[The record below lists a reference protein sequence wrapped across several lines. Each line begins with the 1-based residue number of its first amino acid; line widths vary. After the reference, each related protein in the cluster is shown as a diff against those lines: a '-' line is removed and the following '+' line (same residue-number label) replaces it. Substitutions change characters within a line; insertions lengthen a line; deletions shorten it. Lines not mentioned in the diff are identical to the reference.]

1 MLQSEFLQR
10 KLDRA
15 KVEAEAEIALL
26 TDKMNKEA
34 ELSGTGSL
42 AYQQMAQQREG
53 LQKQLEAVIIKSE
66 QDITEAK
73 AKEAEK
79 QVEIMKDSTQ
89 RSMSVFNDLL
99 DMIAQRRRGLVY
111 SVSSLLTE
119 GWEDVK
125 KYFGGWKAAMGL
137 TVDDVQLQIKNFMKN
152 TTMASYDTFW
162 NASLYGRKLVEM
174 AGTSIYEWSARVAE
188 YVNYV
193 KGLMMSLRE
202 QIMSYQDQLD
212 ELRGNEVAILDR
224 WYQKEMESLKAKY
237 SGELQNTAEYQ
248 QAVTLLNEI
257 YAEKRKKI
265 MEDEAQAH
273 EQYMEEMTS
282 TPPDGGSQQTGT
294 GGGSQGAGI
303 DRIGPN
309 VSQWQGMAERL
320 NAGLASTVS
329 ALGSAVKLAT
339 EGIPKEVKVEK
350 TVKNEW
356 VLDIRS
362 LPSDFTRRWFEDE
375 IWPMIQRKQE
385 LEA

>member
-1 MLQSEFLQR
+1 
-10 KLDRA
+10 
-15 KVEAEAEIALL
+15 
-26 TDKMNKEA
+26 MNKEA